1 MARQDRAARLSSK
14 SNIGEDGQHVHHGQ
28 QIQKV
33 YVRLRP
39 MNKLEISRRSK
50 DCVELDDVNPKIA
63 TIDSPHHGELHYSF
77 DMVRS
82 NEWRCWCGV
91 GKENVV
97 HFSR

>member
-1 MARQDRAARLSSK
+1 MARPDRTTRLSSK
-14 SNIGEDGQHVHHGQ
+14 TNVVDGEDGGQQHVQ
-28 QIQKV
+28 QQQMQKV

-82 NEWRCWCGV
+82 NEWRSWCGV
-91 GKENVV
+91 GK
-97 HFSR
+97 